1 MSSPTDEPSL
11 ESVLTALEDWI
22 NYQKETG
29 LTEVVLSRK
38 PALTTSQPEPPPQSQ
53 PQQPKGEDMIKQ
65 DFSSLDTI
73 AQAISTCRKCGL
85 CEGRTNTVPGEGT
98 PKPRI
103 MFVGEGPGAD
113 EDAQGRPFVGR
124 AGKLLT
130 KMIEAMGLQR
140 EDVFIANIVKC
151 RPPGNRVPTPEEMAT
166 CMPYLKAQIALLKPE
181 VIIALGATSVKGLLG
196 QDDIKIT
203 KMRGTWQKL
212 DDIDLMPTLHPA
224 YLLRN
229 PPAKK
234 DAWEDLKTVLKH
246 LRMPVPKTKN
256 S

>member
-1 MSSPTDEPSL
+1 MS
-11 ESVLTALEDWI
+11 
-22 NYQKETG
+22 
-29 LTEVVLSRK
+29 
-38 PALTTSQPEPPPQSQ
+38 PAPQS
-53 PQQPKGEDMIKQ
+53 
-65 DFSSLDTI
+65 LD
-73 AQAISTCRKCGL
+73 AISKEIAACKKCGL
-85 CEGRTNTVPGEGT
+85 CEERTNTVPGEGN
-98 PKPRI
+98 PSPRI
-103 MFVGEGPGAD
+103 LFVGEGPGAD

-151 RPPGNRVPTPEEMAT
+151 RPPGYRVPSPEEMST
-166 CMPYLKAQIALLKPE
+166 CMPYLKAQIAALKPE
-181 VIIALGATSVKGLLG
+181 VVIALGATSVKGLLE

-212 DDIDLMPTLHPA
+212 GDIDLMPTLHPA

-246 LRMPVPKTKN
+246 LGMKVPKTKKP
-256 S
+256 